1 MVTDLLVFGL
11 KPLKLL
17 DRIIWC
23 KYINF
28 FFFYLLLFMAGP
40 SSGYC
45 IDVMHVVIVF
55 EFYPLAFVAFGF
67 LVAFLM
73 V

>member
-11 KPLKLL
+11 KPPKLL
-17 DRIIWC
+17 DSINWC
-23 KYINF
+23 KSIYF
-28 FFFYLLLFMAGP
+28 FLDLFLFVAGP

-55 EFYPLAFVAFGF
+55 EFYSLAFVAFSF
-67 LVAFLM
+67 LVAFWML
-73 V
+73 